1 MAKKNWYEDIDNRMP
16 VERDYYDFWPSLGR
30 SLAKSFFD
38 NTRLG
43 PNSRAVGACTPLND
57 LMAELDGIGFQDR
70 KDHYELVT
78 ELVGNGDIKE
88 DAVKI
93 ELLHDSE
100 DTGAYVKVT
109 YEHKTETENSHYSH
123 SQTTCV
129 TLPKDADEETVSAH
143 FDEKNRVV
151 VTVNKKEEPKKNGCR
166 TIPIKGI

>member
-16 VERDYYDFWPSLGR
+16 VERDYDFNFWPALGR

-38 NTRLG
+38 NARLAPRG
-43 PNSRAVGACTPLND
+43 EVGAMPLTD

-93 ELLHDSE
+93 ELLHESE
-100 DTGAYVKVT
+100 DAGAYVKVT

-166 TIPIKGI
+166 TIPIKGV